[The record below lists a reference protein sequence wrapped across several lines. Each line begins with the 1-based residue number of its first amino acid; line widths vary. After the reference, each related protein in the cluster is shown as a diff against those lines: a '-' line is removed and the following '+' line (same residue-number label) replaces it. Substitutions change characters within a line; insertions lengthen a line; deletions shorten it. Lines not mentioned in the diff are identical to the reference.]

1 MIYILLTKQLNA
13 KYEKVRELK
22 LWKKIWRLLLFIID
36 LSFFFFFFSIS
47 KFLEFLSRKWKGNPR
62 SRYELAKPPNL
73 HAIFDPLSAALSN
86 KLAGDTSRE
95 EWTLSLSLPLL
106 SMRRQTHRG
115 SASVVHRRWKERGPR
130 RNKFQPVKTAR
141 WLTRD

>member
-22 LWKKIWRLLLFIID
+22 LWKKIRRLIYNRSI
-36 LSFFFFFFSIS
+36 FFFFSIS
-47 KFLEFLSRKWKGNPR
+47 RVSFAKVEKK

-95 EWTLSLSLPLL
+95 EWTLSLSLSLFY
-106 SMRRQTHRG
+106 R
-115 SASVVHRRWKERGPR
+115 
-130 RNKFQPVKTAR
+130 
-141 WLTRD
+141 

>member
-22 LWKKIWRLLLFIID
+22 LWKKIRRLIYNRSI
-36 LSFFFFFFSIS
+36 FFFFFFPIS
-47 KFLEFLSRKWKGNPR
+47 RVSFAKVERK

-95 EWTLSLSLPLL
+95 EWTLSLSLSLFY
-106 SMRRQTHRG
+106 R
-115 SASVVHRRWKERGPR
+115 
-130 RNKFQPVKTAR
+130 
-141 WLTRD
+141 